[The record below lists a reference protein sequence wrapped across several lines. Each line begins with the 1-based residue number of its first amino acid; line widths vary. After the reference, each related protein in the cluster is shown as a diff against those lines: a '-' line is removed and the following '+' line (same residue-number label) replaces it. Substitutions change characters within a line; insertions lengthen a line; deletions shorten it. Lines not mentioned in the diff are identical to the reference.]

1 MMRDDADEDEEL
13 FYEGA
18 HCCRCDLDLDP
29 RTGMCPNERR
39 PFHVRYQDE
48 IVAWSPPDEVEEPYI
63 EQIRARLLD
72 GR

>member
-1 MMRDDADEDEEL
+1 MCDDRDEDEEL
-13 FYEGA
+13 PYEGA
-18 HCCRCDLDLDP
+18 QCCRCDLDLDR
-29 RTGMCPNERR
+29 RTGMCPNDRC

-48 IVAWSPPDEVEEPYI
+48 IVAWSPPDEDEEAYI